1 MRDVVRRA
9 DGSFVAVCACD
20 PWNGDGFAI
29 KAADLFLLELNW
41 SGLGRALCR
50 ALECDVRYTDL
61 GVPGVRQV
69 GAFSPAAV
77 PVVLSIQDDRDDFR
91 LALAGVAARLGKPFI
106 LLAPTSRFVDAVGL
120 EILRGARAEFF
131 DLETH
136 VLLLPGGAVEAK
148 KNPMELFAAFLPE
161 EEEPVPQDVARQAF
175 RLIEQL
181 DSDQVVKPPSVL
193 TVFRLYCV
201 KEMTAEQV
209 RLKCRCSKGTVIN
222 RLQLIR
228 EKTKMEPDEL
238 RRFSSQFDKIED
250 DIRESNAAYIHRK
263 RMIDDGPSGEEG
275 E

>member
-1 MRDVVRRA
+1 
-9 DGSFVAVCACD
+9 VAVCACD
-20 PWNGDGFAI
+20 PWNGDDFAV
-29 KAADLFLLELNW
+29 KAADLVLLELSW
-41 SGLGRALCR
+41 SGLGRAPCR
-50 ALECDVRYTDL
+50 ALECHVRDTDL
-61 GVPGVRQV
+61 GMPGVRQI

-77 PVVLSIQDDRDDFR
+77 PVVLSIQEDRDDFR

-136 VLLLPGGAVEAK
+136 VLLLSGGTVEAK

-161 EEEPVPQDVARQAF
+161 EEEPLPQDVARQAF
-175 RLIEQL
+175 RLIEQP
-181 DSDQVVKPPSVL
+181 DSEQVIKPPSVL
-193 TVFRLYCV
+193 AVFRLYCV

-209 RLKCRCSKGTVIN
+209 ALKCRCSKGTVIN
-222 RLQLIR
+222 RLRLIR
-228 EKTKMEPDEL
+228 EKSKLEPDQL

-250 DIRESNAAYIHRK
+250 DIRESKAACIHRK
-263 RMIDDGPSGEEG
+263 RMIDDSPSGEEG